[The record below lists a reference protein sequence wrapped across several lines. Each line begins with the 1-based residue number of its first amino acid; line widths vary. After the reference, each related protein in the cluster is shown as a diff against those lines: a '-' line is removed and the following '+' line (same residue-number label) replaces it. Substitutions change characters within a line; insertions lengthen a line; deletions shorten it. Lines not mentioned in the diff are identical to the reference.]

1 MEQSAGEIRLTS
13 SDAEINALLQREIPS
28 RTGFTRHFSQGE
40 DFFIRLGHDY
50 TVPSFSI
57 HHDVSQSTPAP
68 QYITKLRGLI
78 DTIQSLVPSLFDGLT
93 YLFDPSEVL
102 RPVFFQ
108 LYRVAGEPYLYLMRL
123 DLVCRPQKHLILE
136 KGTND
141 TTPVYRTRDLMIDA
155 DIVPLT
161 RLLTENNKTT
171 GGVIDHMISDTWI
184 GETGRGY
191 FVQGIWLDTDL
202 TKFFSKLILPAGKRV
217 YPYYPF
223 SSKYRSVCYHP
234 IALGPAA
241 RREAVPLLHRVKHFL
256 APHLSEIERVL
267 REEAFS
273 ESLPAFTQIKE
284 TVPEEWQQVYKD
296 LTMDVY
302 LNDEEQKEFEVHDGA
317 RP

>member
-13 SDAEINALLQREIPS
+13 SDAEINAMLQRDTPA
-28 RTGFTRHFSQGE
+28 RTGFTRHFNQGE
-40 DFFIRLGHDY
+40 DFFLRLGEDY

-57 HHDVSQSTPAP
+57 HHDVHQNTPDP
-68 QYITKLRGLI
+68 QYITKLRNVV
-78 DTIQSLVPSLFDGLT
+78 DTLQSLVPSLFGGLT

-123 DLVCRPQKHLILE
+123 DLVCRPQKHHILE

-155 DIVPLT
+155 DIVPLA
-161 RLLTENNKTT
+161 RLMTENDKTT

-223 SSKYRSVCYHP
+223 SSKYRSICHHP
-234 IALGPAA
+234 IALDPAS
-241 RREAVPLLHRVKHFL
+241 RRKAVPLLHRVKHFL
-256 APHLSEIERVL
+256 APHLPEIEQIL

-273 ESLPAFTQIKE
+273 ESLPAFTTIKE
-284 TVPEEWQQVYKD
+284 TVPDEWQKVFED
-296 LTMDVY
+296 LSMEAY
-302 LNDEEQKEFEVHDGA
+302 LNDEEQKEFEVHDGET
-317 RP
+317 P